1 MTASP
6 ASLLKPIL
14 LLAILGLLVAC
25 GGGSG
30 TTANPDLNT
39 DDSTYTGP
47 AARTD
52 DIHSFQLNFW
62 EFLKADNRCGQCHGV
77 GQEPTFVDLN
87 DVNKAYSKAIQYANL
102 TNPATSRFVSK
113 VGGGHQCWL
122 TSLPAC
128 ATTIEQMISNWATA
142 SNVTSART
150 IQLTAPAQRNPG
162 DAKSFPAGATDQG
175 PDGKSFANTVYP
187 LLVGSAPVI
196 ANGNCQNCHQ
206 ENGPLLPQAPFFASP
221 DVDSA
226 YEAAKSKMNIDA
238 PANSRFVERL
248 EQQHNCWSEC
258 GDNVTVGT
266 DVYKMIDVI
275 TQFANGIEET
285 EVDPTL
291 KTSKALNLSDGIIAS
306 GGNRHESNLV
316 ALWEFKTGSG
326 GTAFDTSGIDP
337 AVNLSLISGAGGSV
351 KWLTAYGLD
360 FSGGRAQ
367 ALTFESEK
375 LHTFIQSTGEYAIET
390 WVVPANVVQEDAN
403 IVSYSGSDTARNFTL
418 GQDMYNYEFYNR
430 IVASPPQP
438 NGDPFLNSGEN
449 NDEFAQANLQHV
461 VVNYDPFDGRSMYVN
476 GELVDVDDPIPG
488 STSINNVW
496 DDGFTLVLG
505 NETSGNRPWHGQV
518 RMLAIHNRTL
528 SQAQVQQ
535 NFDVG
540 VGARFFLLFYV
551 GHRLGV
557 PDESYIMFEV
567 SQYDDY
573 SYLFSKPTFIN
584 LDPDWTPVAI
594 DIKGLRI
601 GINGKEA
608 LAGQAYANMDVTI
621 DGSYDPQFGQEL
633 SSLGTIITLEKG
645 AASDEFFLT
654 FERIGNENRTYSE
667 ATPTVPA
674 DPVDPAAA
682 VESDIGVR
690 TFEEINATIAA
701 ITGIPVTNS
710 MVKSV
715 YTSYLQQLP
724 TVEAIDAFLPSHQ
737 MAIAQLAL
745 TSCSELV
752 DSNPGFFAGFDFD
765 QSARTAFGPVAPSLP
780 DATQQANRDLVI
792 EPLLEAVINVDPLD
806 ASNNLSTQP
815 GQSDIT
821 DLLGAGA
828 SQSLDTGSSVIAYD
842 SLITRLI
849 NTCTPVLPGTPCS
862 LEDTR
867 ARTAQIVKAVCAAAT
882 GGAVMV
888 VQ

>member
-1 MTASP
+1 
-6 ASLLKPIL
+6 
-14 LLAILGLLVAC
+14 
-25 GGGSG
+25 
-30 TTANPDLNT
+30 
-39 DDSTYTGP
+39 
-47 AARTD
+47 
-52 DIHSFQLNFW
+52 
-62 EFLKADNRCGQCHGV
+62 
-77 GQEPTFVDLN
+77 
-87 DVNKAYSKAIQYANL
+87 
-102 TNPATSRFVSK
+102 
-113 VGGGHQCWL
+113 
-122 TSLPAC
+122 
-128 ATTIEQMISNWATA
+128 MISNWATA
-142 SNVTSART
+142 SNVTSARL
-150 IQLTAPAQRNPG
+150 IQLTAPDLRNPG
-162 DAKSFPAGATDQG
+162 DAKSFPAKADTVGTNG
-175 PDGKSFANTVYP
+175 SSFANTVYP
-187 LLVGSAPVI
+187 LLVGTAPVI

-206 ENGPLLPQAPFFASP
+206 EVGPLLPQAPFFASP

-238 PANSRFVERL
+238 PASSRFVERL

-258 GDNVTVGT
+258 GDNVTAGT
-266 DVYKMIDVI
+266 NVFKMIDVI
-275 TQFANGIEET
+275 TQFANGIGET

-291 KTSKALNLSDGIIAS
+291 KTSKALKLADGIIAS

-316 ALWEFKTGSG
+316 ALWEFKTGKEYI
-326 GTAFDTSGIDP
+326 AYDTSGIDP
-337 AVNLSLISGAGGSV
+337 AINLNLISGAGGSV
-351 KWLTAYGLD
+351 KWLDAYGLE

-367 ALTFESEK
+367 ALTFDSEK
-375 LHTFIQSTGEYAIET
+375 LHTFIQATGEYAIET

-403 IVSYSGSDTARNFTL
+403 IISYSGSDTARNFTL

-430 IVASPPQP
+430 IAASPPEP
-438 NGDPFLNSGEN
+438 NGEPILDSGDN
-449 NDEFAQANLQHV
+449 NVEFVQANLQHV

-476 GELVDVDDPIPG
+476 GELVDVDDPISG
-488 STSINNVW
+488 STSISNVW

-505 NETSGNRPWHGQV
+505 NETSGNRPWYGQV

-528 SQAQVQQ
+528 SQEQVVQ

-540 VGARFFLLFYV
+540 VGARFFLLFYI
-551 GHRLGV
+551 GHRTGV
-557 PDESYIMFEV
+557 PEDSYIMFEV

-584 LDPDWTPVAI
+584 LNPDWTPVAI

-633 SSLGTIITLEKG
+633 SSLGTIIALEKG
-645 AASDEFFLT
+645 AAGDEFFLT
-654 FERIGNENRTYSE
+654 FERIGTENRTYSE

-710 MVKSV
+710 KVKSV

-737 MAIAQLAL
+737 MAIAQLAM

-765 QSARTAFGPVAPSLP
+765 QSAQTAFGPVASGVP
-780 DATQQANRDLVI
+780 DVTQQTNRDLVI
-792 EPLLEAVINVDPLD
+792 APLLKAVMNVDPLD
-806 ASNNLSTQP
+806 ASNNLGTQP
-815 GQSDIT
+815 GASDIT
-821 DLLGAGA
+821 NLLGAGA
-828 SQSLDTGSSVIAYD
+828 SQSLDTGSSTVAYD

-849 NTCTPVLPGTPCS
+849 NTCTPALPGGPCS
-862 LEDTR
+862 PEDTK